1 MDLAKVPV
9 GNTARYMLTPRLV
22 LACRP
27 EVPGLNGSCS
37 CLPPLLPLDLKPG
50 VSGSLISSAARFM
63 WRLPGRAALRGVRSV
78 VEQRSPAE
86 ATTHEAVRAMERAVV
101 RCVPSEPKLS
111 LSFAL
116 ADGSHKNMQRDQS
129 EPLGRALSRI
139 ATNALKG
146 HAKVAAAKKSRKN
159 RAHSSGGEAC
169 AATGSEP
176 AATCEPVVKLY
187 YREEAVAEDVLN
199 VDAWQDGAVL
209 QIGDVKYKVE
219 RNPPAFTELQLPRYI
234 MAGFPVCPKLG
245 LEFGDPASSV
255 FRWYKE
261 VKPGAAEPGDSGL
274 ASSSHSLQSSAWIE
288 TGVDERV
295 YTPCNADIGLRLKLH
310 CTPGNGQRFGP
321 SRELESVCPV
331 EAGPGTCTFDH
342 RHLYTKKVTEDS
354 FIRTVSYN
362 ILADTYAQTEFSR
375 TVLYPYCAPYALEL
389 DYRQNL
395 IQKELTGYNA
405 DLICLQ
411 EVDRA
416 VFSDSL
422 VPALEAFGL
431 EGVFRIKQHEGLAT
445 FYRKSKFRLLSQHD
459 ISFQEALK
467 SDPLH
472 KELLEKLA
480 LNPLAQEKVLQ
491 RSSVLQISVLQSTTD
506 SSKKICVAN
515 THLYWH
521 PKGGYIRLIQM
532 AAALVHIRHVS
543 CDLYPGIPVIFCGD
557 FNSTPST
564 GMYHFVI
571 NGSVPEDHEDWASN
585 GEEERC
591 GMSLTHCFKLKS
603 ACGEPAYTN
612 YVGGFHGCLDY
623 IFIDLN
629 ALEVEQVIPLPSHEE
644 VTTHQALPSVSHP
657 SDHIALVCDL
667 KWK

>member
-1 MDLAKVPV
+1 
-9 GNTARYMLTPRLV
+9 
-22 LACRP
+22 
-27 EVPGLNGSCS
+27 
-37 CLPPLLPLDLKPG
+37 
-50 VSGSLISSAARFM
+50 M
-63 WRLPGRAALRGVRSV
+63 WRRPSHSVLRGVRSV
-78 VEQRSPAE
+78 VEQRSRPE
-86 ATTHEAVRAMERAVV
+86 ASTEQAARAMERAVV
-101 RCVPSEPKLS
+101 RCVPSERKLS

-116 ADGSHKNMQRDQS
+116 ADGSHKKMQRDQS
-129 EPLGRALSRI
+129 EPLGRVLSRI

-146 HAKVAAAKKSRKN
+146 HAAKVAAAKKNRKSR
-159 RAHSSGGEAC
+159 AQSGGGAAC
-169 AATGSEP
+169 APEP
-176 AATCEPVVKLY
+176 AAACEPVVKLY
-187 YREEAVAEDVLN
+187 YREEAVADDVLN

-209 QIGDVKYKVE
+209 QIGDIKYKVE
-219 RNPPAFTELQLPRYI
+219 RNPPAFTELQLPRFF
-234 MAGFPVCPKLG
+234 MAGFPVCPKLS
-245 LEFGDPASSV
+245 LEFGDSANSV

-261 VKPGAAEPGDSGL
+261 VQPGAAEPGDGGL
-274 ASSSHSLQSSAWIE
+274 ESSSRPGPSSAWTE
-288 TGVDERV
+288 TGVAERV

-354 FIRTVSYN
+354 IIRTVSYN
-362 ILADTYAQTEFSR
+362 ILADTCAQTEFSR
-375 TVLYPYCAPYALEL
+375 TVLYPYCAPYALEI

-416 VFSDSL
+416 VFTDSL

-445 FYRKSKFRLLSQHD
+445 FYRKSKFNLLSQHD
-459 ISFQEALK
+459 ISFREALA

-472 KELLEKLA
+472 KDLLEKLA
-480 LNPLAQEKVLQ
+480 LNPLALGKVLQ
-491 RSSVLQISVLQSTTD
+491 RASVLQISVLQSTKD

-521 PKGGYIRLIQM
+521 PKGGHIRLVQM
-532 AAALVHIRHVS
+532 AVALAHIRHVS
-543 CDLYPGIPVIFCGD
+543 CELYPGLPVLFCGD

-564 GMYHFVI
+564 GVYHFVT
-571 NGSVPEDHEDWASN
+571 NGSIPEDHEDWASN
-585 GEEERC
+585 GEKERC
-591 GMSLTHCFKLKS
+591 SMSLSHLFKLKS

-612 YVGGFHGCLDY
+612 YVGCFHGCLDY

>member
-1 MDLAKVPV
+1 M
-9 GNTARYMLTPRLV
+9 
-22 LACRP
+22 
-27 EVPGLNGSCS
+27 
-37 CLPPLLPLDLKPG
+37 
-50 VSGSLISSAARFM
+50 
-63 WRLPGRAALRGVRSV
+63 
-78 VEQRSPAE
+78 EQRSQTGE
-86 ATTHEAVRAMERAVV
+86 AAAGAMERAVV

-116 ADGSHKNMQRDQS
+116 ADGSHKNMQRDQN

-139 ATNALKG
+139 ANNALKG
-146 HAKVAAAKKSRKN
+146 HAKAAAKKSKKN
-159 RAHSSGGEAC
+159 RPEASGGGAPC
-169 AATGSEP
+169 VGSGFGSGSE
-176 AATCEPVVKLY
+176 AGTACEPVVKLY
-187 YREEAVAEDVLN
+187 YREEAVADDVLN

-219 RNPPAFTELQLPRYI
+219 RNPPTFTELQLPRSV
-234 MAGFPVCPKLG
+234 MAGFPVCPKLS
-245 LEFGDPASSV
+245 LEFGDHARSL
-255 FRWYKE
+255 FRWFRE
-261 VKPGAAEPGDSGL
+261 AQTEASGCEGGRPPPV
-274 ASSSHSLQSSAWIE
+274 WIE
-288 TGVDERV
+288 TGVCERV
-295 YTPCNADIGLRLKLH
+295 YTPSNADVGLRLKLH
-310 CTPGNGQRFGP
+310 CTPGNGQRLGP
-321 SRELESVCPV
+321 SREMESCPV
-331 EAGPGTCTFDH
+331 EAGPGTCTFDQ
-342 RHLYTKKVTEDS
+342 RHLYTKRVTADGL
-354 FIRTVSYN
+354 IRTVSYN
-362 ILADTYAQTEFSR
+362 VLADTYAQTEFSR

-416 VFSDSL
+416 VFTDSL

-445 FYRKSKFRLLSQHD
+445 FYRTSKFRLLSQHD
-459 ISFQEALK
+459 ISFQKALE
-467 SDPLH
+467 SEPLH
-472 KELLEKLA
+472 KDLLDKLA
-480 LNPLAQEKVLQ
+480 SNPSALEKVLQ
-491 RSSVLQISVLQSTTD
+491 RSSVLQVSVLQSAKD
-506 SSKKICVAN
+506 PSKKICVAN

-532 AAALVHIRHVS
+532 AVALAHIRHVS

-564 GMYHFVI
+564 GMYQFAI
-571 NGSVPEDHEDWASN
+571 SGNIPEDHEDWTSN

-591 GMSLTHCFKLKS
+591 NMSLNHFFKLKS

-623 IFIDLN
+623 IFIDVN
-629 ALEVEQVIPLPSHEE
+629 SLEVEQVIPLPSHEE

>member
-1 MDLAKVPV
+1 
-9 GNTARYMLTPRLV
+9 
-22 LACRP
+22 
-27 EVPGLNGSCS
+27 
-37 CLPPLLPLDLKPG
+37 
-50 VSGSLISSAARFM
+50 M
-63 WRLPGRAALRGVRSV
+63 WRFPGRAVLRGVRSV
-78 VEQRSPAE
+78 VEQHSRAE
-86 ATTHEAVRAMERAVV
+86 AATDGAVGAMERAVV

-159 RAHSSGGEAC
+159 RAQSSGGSAC
-169 AATGSEP
+169 AATGADP
-176 AATCEPVVKLY
+176 AAACEPVVKLY

-234 MAGFPVCPKLG
+234 MAGFPVCPKLS

-261 VKPGAAEPGDSGL
+261 VKPGAAEPGDGGL
-274 ASSSHSLQSSAWIE
+274 ASSSSSSSRSLPSSSWIE
-288 TGVDERV
+288 TGVGERV
-295 YTPCNADIGLRLKLH
+295 YTPCNADIGLRLKLR

-342 RHLYTKKVTEDS
+342 RHLYTKKVTDDS
-354 FIRTVSYN
+354 CIRTVSYN

-395 IQKELTGYNA
+395 IQKELTAYNA

-416 VFSDSL
+416 VFADSL
-422 VPALEAFGL
+422 LPALEAFGL
-431 EGVFRIKQHEGLAT
+431 DGVFRIKQHEGLAT
-445 FYRKSKFRLLSQHD
+445 FYRKSKFSLLSQHD
-459 ISFQEALK
+459 ISFQEALE

-480 LNPLAQEKVLQ
+480 LNPQALEKVLQ
-491 RSSVLQISVLQSTTD
+491 RSSVLQISVLQSTKD

-532 AAALVHIRHVS
+532 AISLAHIRHVS

-557 FNSTPST
+557 FNSTPSS

-571 NGSVPEDHEDWASN
+571 NGSITEDHEDWASN
-585 GEEERC
+585 GEEEKC
-591 GMSLTHCFKLKS
+591 TISLTHFFKLKS

-623 IFIDLN
+623 IFIDFS

>member
-1 MDLAKVPV
+1 M
-9 GNTARYMLTPRLV
+9 
-22 LACRP
+22 
-27 EVPGLNGSCS
+27 
-37 CLPPLLPLDLKPG
+37 
-50 VSGSLISSAARFM
+50 
-63 WRLPGRAALRGVRSV
+63 
-78 VEQRSPAE
+78 
-86 ATTHEAVRAMERAVV
+86 
-101 RCVPSEPKLS
+101 
-111 LSFAL
+111 
-116 ADGSHKNMQRDQS
+116 
-129 EPLGRALSRI
+129 
-139 ATNALKG
+139 
-146 HAKVAAAKKSRKN
+146 
-159 RAHSSGGEAC
+159 
-169 AATGSEP
+169 
-176 AATCEPVVKLY
+176 
-187 YREEAVAEDVLN
+187 LN

-234 MAGFPVCPKLG
+234 MAGFPVCPKLS
-245 LEFGDPASSV
+245 LEFGDPGSSV
-255 FRWYKE
+255 FRWYRE
-261 VKPGAAEPGDSGL
+261 VRAGAAEPGERGL
-274 ASSSHSLQSSAWIE
+274 AAATATSSRSLPSPAWAE
-288 TGVDERV
+288 TGVQERV
-295 YTPCNADIGLRLKLH
+295 YTPSNADVGLRLKLH

-342 RHLYTKKVTEDS
+342 RHLYTKKVTEDPC
-354 FIRTVSYN
+354 IRTVSYN
-362 ILADTYAQTEFSR
+362 LLADTYAQTEFSR

-416 VFSDSL
+416 VFADSL

-445 FYRKSKFRLLSQHD
+445 FYRKSKFTLLSQHD
-459 ISFQEALK
+459 ISFQEALG

-491 RSSVLQISVLQSTTD
+491 RSSVLQISVLQSTKD
-506 SSKKICVAN
+506 PSKKICVAN

-532 AAALVHIRHVS
+532 AVALVHIRNVS
-543 CDLYPGIPVIFCGD
+543 CNLYPGIPVIFCGD

-564 GMYHFVI
+564 GLYHFVI
-571 NGSVPEDHEDWASN
+571 NGSITEDHEDWASN

-591 GMSLTHCFKLKS
+591 NMSLTHLFKLKS